1 MNDTRK
7 NDSHE
12 PGQACSF
19 KPPQGGVITPI
30 LLMNDEGTVV
40 KSLIPSQMANKGQ
53 HGFLSPPV
61 WLPESISPHCALTAL
76 ATAPVSSF
84 TLSKTGSAQLC
95 TYSLPF
101 SPAWADPLGKS
112 CASQTAR
119 QVIPLWNHLSS
130 SVSSWSFLHTSATA
144 SNPVYNVLSHPLS
157 QTANSS
163 LLTCLA
169 THTCTNTENGQDR
182 WTLSRL
188 RAPSGQ

>member
-61 WLPESISPHCALTAL
+61 WLLQKA
-76 ATAPVSSF
+76 
-84 TLSKTGSAQLC
+84 
-95 TYSLPF
+95 SLPTVLSRHWLLLQSHP
-101 SPAWADPLGKS
+101 SPSPRR
-112 CASQTAR
+112 AR
-119 QVIPLWNHLSS
+119 LSS
-130 SVSSWSFLHTSATA
+130 ARILFHSLLPGQIHSE
-144 SNPVYNVLSHPLS
+144 VLCISDSP
-157 QTANSS
+157 TGDSS
-163 LLTCLA
+163 LEPPFLFCELLEFSTYLSYSKQPSLQRA
-169 THTCTNTENGQDR
+169 QPSTVPDSKQQLIN
-182 WTLSRL
+182 LSRHSHL
-188 RAPSGQ
+188 HKH